1 MPAKLDKKLIEYF
14 WVELIFGSSVIE
26 GVKLTKSQVQNLVKL
41 GRKSS
46 LLKKNPNAEI
56 LQAYGQVV
64 ALELI
69 EKLAKNKQP
78 ITVDILLE
86 LHNLVFASVDPRA
99 GQLRQNH
106 IKLRSSALMP
116 SFPFAIAADMRDFNS
131 WLVAEQTKIKQNNL
145 GEIVKLI
152 AGVYHGIT
160 KIHPFSDGNGRS
172 ARLFVNL
179 ILRRY
184 NLPYILVPKVDNQKS
199 VRLVLRAA
207 DMGDLVPMIKLQRQ
221 LLNQSLE
228 VVKNYWKEYHTPGV

>member
-1 MPAKLDKKLIEYF
+1 MPTKLDKKLIEYF
-14 WVELIFGSSVIE
+14 WTELIYGSSVVE
-26 GVKLTKSQVQNLVKL
+26 GVKLTKSQVKNLVKL
-41 GRKSS
+41 GRKSL
-46 LLKKNPNAEI
+46 LLKNPSAEI

-69 EKLAKNKQP
+69 EKLAKGKKP

-86 LHNLVFASVDPRA
+86 LHNLVFASVDPHA

-131 WLVAEQTKIKQNNL
+131 WLIQEQEKLKPNNL
-145 GEIVKLI
+145 REIVKLI

-184 NLPYILVPKVDNQKS
+184 RLPYILVPKVDNQKS
-199 VRLVLRAA
+199 VRVVLRAA
-207 DMGDLVPMIKLQRQ
+207 DMGDLGPMIKLQQ
-221 LLNQSLE
+221 KLLNQSLG
-228 VVKNYWKEYHTPGV
+228 VVRNYRKSGKSG